1 MGLYKTV
8 FYNNVYDLT
17 KFIVLAK
24 QVDKI
29 SELENIIFRGFVKKE
44 DLLALYKNDIKSEDI
59 GEHSYIIEY
68 ITSTYNSVEKLE
80 TNRIK
85 VV

>member
-1 MGLYKTV
+1 MVFYKTV
-8 FYNNVYDLT
+8 FYNNVYDLS
-17 KFIVLAK
+17 KYIVLAE

-29 SELENIIFRGFVKKE
+29 NELENIIFRGFVKKE
-44 DLLALYKNDIKSEDI
+44 DLLAIYKNYIKPEDI

-68 ITSTYNSVEKLE
+68 ITTTHNSVEKLE

-85 VV
+85 VL